1 MKRGIFGG
9 SFNPPHM
16 GHIQVMTEVQKK
28 FGLDVI
34 HMIPSNQNPLKI
46 SLEGPTSQQRLE
58 MTELAI
64 KSFGGQFIADDREIR
79 RGGQSYTVD
88 TLKELAKEFPK
99 DSLHLILG
107 ADLFEQIDQW
117 KNYSEL
123 FDLANIIV
131 VARPGYE
138 LPDELEAL
146 PKWLKKHVA
155 EFDFN
160 FGEMNS
166 GKSLQFLTMKAVDI
180 SSTQLRKA
188 LRTNRPADQFLP
200 LATETYIKENKI
212 YLSQGKKVT
221 DFSHFVKFCSQILF
235 DKKVIQPMGY
245 DISSISSTTEFVI
258 IGSGNSTKHASSM
271 AENLVRAVKDEYQL
285 SPYHIEGV
293 EEGRWVVLDYGSLM
307 IHLFYDYVRQEYSLE
322 ELWKNAKNLN
332 LQDEAMIAKQARK

>member
-131 VARPGYE
+131 VA
-138 LPDELEAL
+138 
-146 PKWLKKHVA
+146 
-155 EFDFN
+155 
-160 FGEMNS
+160 
-166 GKSLQFLTMKAVDI
+166 
-180 SSTQLRKA
+180 
-188 LRTNRPADQFLP
+188 
-200 LATETYIKENKI
+200 
-212 YLSQGKKVT
+212 
-221 DFSHFVKFCSQILF
+221 
-235 DKKVIQPMGY
+235 
-245 DISSISSTTEFVI
+245 
-258 IGSGNSTKHASSM
+258 
-271 AENLVRAVKDEYQL
+271 
-285 SPYHIEGV
+285 
-293 EEGRWVVLDYGSLM
+293 
-307 IHLFYDYVRQEYSLE
+307 
-322 ELWKNAKNLN
+322 
-332 LQDEAMIAKQARK
+332 